1 MTKHKTDYRIVI
13 AGIIGLVALEFG
25 AMYNGINGTMLT
37 IVVAAIAG
45 LAGWA
50 IPSPRFIK

>member
-1 MTKHKTDYRIVI
+1 MKQKTKVDKTIVVAAI
-13 AGIIGLVALEFG
+13 AGLVVLEVS
-25 AMYNGINGTMLT
+25 AMFNGINGKAFM

-50 IPSPRFIK
+50 MPQLKFK